1 MTDPGHS
8 FDPLSDS
15 KTVPRTLITE
25 RAVLETLITAER
37 GRVRPALQVVGG
49 ADFGTLYA
57 FPEDRVMAVV
67 GRSETCEFPLNDP
80 SVSRRHA
87 RFTMNADDG
96 KLKVFVED
104 LGSTNGTQV
113 GYVAVK
119 EPVVLQDGDK
129 VWIGDVELRFKLM
142 DSDDIRFQS
151 GMQREME
158 AAQRD
163 ALTGLYSRRYIT
175 DRLPGLVEGHGRNR
189 VALSIALLDID
200 RFKLVNDTF
209 GHVQGDGVLYA
220 VAEAVRSCIRGAD
233 LAVRYGG
240 EEFCVILPGAPQRV
254 AGRIGERIRVAVQDR
269 DFSRSLEPGY
279 QVTVSI
285 GVATIGRSEGIKGWF
300 ERADRALY
308 AAKAG
313 GRNQVRM
320 AMAPRDSS
328 ADTEDG
334 LPTDPELRAE
344 FEQMCAS
351 NSPRKK

>member
-1 MTDPGHS
+1 MTDPGLS
-8 FDPLSDS
+8 TDPLGDS
-15 KTVPRTLITE
+15 KTVPRTLVTD
-25 RAVLETLITAER
+25 RAMLEALITGELN
-37 GRVRPALQVVGG
+37 RVRPALQVVGG

-96 KLKVFVED
+96 ELQVFVED

-113 GYVAVK
+113 GYAAVK
-119 EPVVLQDGDK
+119 EPVALEDGDK

-142 DSDDIRFQS
+142 DADDIRFQS
-151 GMQREME
+151 GMQKEME

-233 LAVRYGG
+233 IAVRYGG
-240 EEFCVILPGAPQRV
+240 EEFCVILPGAPQRI
-254 AGRIGERIRVAVQDR
+254 AARIGERIRVAVQDR
-269 DFSRSLEPGY
+269 DFSASLEPGY
-279 QVTVSI
+279 TVTVSV
-285 GVATIGRSEGIKGWF
+285 GVATIGRDEDIPGWI

-308 AAKAG
+308 AAKSG
-313 GRNQVRM
+313 GRNQVRT
-320 AMAPRDSS
+320 AMPPLDPGAPTSHRV
-328 ADTEDG
+328 E
-334 LPTDPELRAE
+334 PDPELAAE
-344 FEQMCAS
+344 FEQLHT
-351 NSPRKK
+351 PGPDKRR

>member
-1 MTDPGHS
+1 MTDPG
-8 FDPLSDS
+8 FKLDPLGDA
-15 KTVPRTLITE
+15 KTVPRTLVTD
-25 RAVLETLITAER
+25 RGMLEALITAER

-96 KLKVFVED
+96 ELRVFVED

-113 GYVAVK
+113 SNVAVR
-119 EPVVLQDGDK
+119 EPVALKDGDK
-129 VWIGDVELRFKLM
+129 VWIGDVEMRFKLM

-151 GMQREME
+151 GMQKEME

-175 DRLPGLVEGHGRNR
+175 DRLPGLVQGHGRNR

-200 RFKLVNDTF
+200 RFKRVNDTF

-233 LAVRYGG
+233 IAVRYGG

-254 AGRIGERIRVAVQDR
+254 AQRIGERIRVAVRER
-269 DFSRSLEPGY
+269 DFSASLEPGY
-279 QVTVSI
+279 TVTVSV
-285 GVATIGRSEGIKGWF
+285 GVATIGRDETIPEWI

-308 AAKAG
+308 AAKSG
-313 GRNQVRM
+313 GRDQVRL
-320 AMAPRDSS
+320 AMAPLESNAATRDRI
-328 ADTEDG
+328 
-334 LPTDPELRAE
+334 PPDPELQAE
-344 FEQMCAS
+344 YELRHEGD
-351 NSPRKK
+351 PKKPK